1 MFVTQCCPFFQEVVL
16 RFENQGD
23 TTTHLEE
30 LKRENDKQIARL
42 NEEKEKLQVEFEE
55 MKYSGEAKL
64 SRYDYREISNIR
76 HTLVGNKIVD
86 NSDVNKSPVGP
97 APTTSS
103 FSTKG
108 TPGFNRLRK
117 DNCETRQETFKFWD
131 LVQLI
136 LETWQYIHELLVVGL

>member
-1 MFVTQCCPFFQEVVL
+1 MLSIFQEVVL

-76 HTLVGNKIVD
+76 RTLVGKKIVD
-86 NSDVNKSPVGP
+86 NSDVVGASPVGA

-103 FSTKG
+103 FSTKH
-108 TPGFNRLRK
+108 
-117 DNCETRQETFKFWD
+117 
-131 LVQLI
+131 LVSIDCAKTTARRDKKHLSFEI
-136 LETWQYIHELLVVGL
+136 WCNLY